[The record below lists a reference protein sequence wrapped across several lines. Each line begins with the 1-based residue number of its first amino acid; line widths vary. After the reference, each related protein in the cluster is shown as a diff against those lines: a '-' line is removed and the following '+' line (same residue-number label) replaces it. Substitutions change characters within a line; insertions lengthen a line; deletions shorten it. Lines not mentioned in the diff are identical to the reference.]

1 MNGFA
6 WLNADGFASVYTGC
20 DDVDL
25 CFYFVRVLALLMT
38 DTDSFSE
45 SSDHESGVPQYSVK
59 LINPW
64 RKSDY
69 SDRPWRKN
77 SKFHHMEDLV
87 RQLKVAFKEA
97 DPEADI
103 GFIEPGH
110 GRKRWISDPSEV
122 YKSERQP
129 LHTLISFQWKQPDPN
144 KMQSKGL

>member
-1 MNGFA
+1 
-6 WLNADGFASVYTGC
+6 
-20 DDVDL
+20 
-25 CFYFVRVLALLMT
+25 MT
-38 DTDSFSE
+38 
-45 SSDHESGVPQYSVK
+45 SDHESGVPQYSVK
-59 LINPW
+59 LINPR

-69 SDRPWRKN
+69 SVRPWREK